1 MRDDFQIWVD
11 AVCEQVRFWPDREGI
26 AKELRVHY
34 EDHCKALERL
44 SYEPDLAAERS
55 LRAMGSP
62 QEVGRALDR
71 VHRPWLGWLW
81 VLSRVLAWGLG
92 LCLFVTIVVDGG
104 SRYPA
109 GTAPAFDAG
118 VQKVN
123 GETPAGH
130 AEEVC
135 TVAWPPPVR
144 FGSYTVTVRQAACF
158 HEEAAPA
165 WDWEMVLWL
174 EIHTPDIWLGPCDLT
189 LLEAVDSSESCY
201 DGRRSDW
208 EIWGNVS
215 EQGMG
220 TYDGTVTICGTD
232 PIPEW
237 IEVRHETAGWT
248 MRLELEERG
257 AL

>member
-1 MRDDFQIWVD
+1 M
-11 AVCEQVRFWPDREGI
+11 
-26 AKELRVHY
+26 
-34 EDHCKALERL
+34 
-44 SYEPDLAAERS
+44 
-55 LRAMGSP
+55 
-62 QEVGRALDR
+62 
-71 VHRPWLGWLW
+71 
-81 VLSRVLAWGLG
+81 
-92 LCLFVTIVVDGG
+92 
-104 SRYPA
+104 
-109 GTAPAFDAG
+109 
-118 VQKVN
+118 
-123 GETPAGH
+123 
-130 AEEVC
+130 
-135 TVAWPPPVR
+135 AWPPPVR

>member
-11 AVCEQVRFWPDREGI
+11 AVCGEVRFWPDREEI

-44 SYEPDLAAERS
+44 NYEPDLAAERS

-92 LCLFVTIVVDGG
+92 LCLFAAIVADGG
-104 SRYPA
+104 IRYRSGP
-109 GTAPAFDAG
+109 TLDAG
-118 VQKVN
+118 IQKAN
-123 GETPAGH
+123 GETLAGH
-130 AEEVC
+130 AEEVR
-135 TVAWPPPVR
+135 TVACPPPVR

-158 HEEAAPA
+158 HEEPATA
-165 WDWEMVLWL
+165 WDWEMGLGL
-174 EIHTPDIWLGPCDLT
+174 EINTPDIWLGPCDLT